1 MNETLSGE
9 ALSGETLHGKTLF
22 ITGATRGIGLAIA
35 LRAARDGANV
45 VIAGRSIEHNPKLP
59 GTIFT
64 AAAEVE
70 QAGGV
75 ALPLRVDLR
84 DEPQVRAALAE
95 AAKRFGGVD
104 IVVNNAAS
112 MTLADTHH
120 IDMARFDMM
129 HQVNL
134 RGAFMVSKFALPLLE
149 ASSNP
154 HILMISPPL
163 DLRDKF
169 FAAHTAFSLS
179 KFGMSMMA
187 LGLAAEFRSKGVAVN
202 ALWPR
207 TFISTPGIP
216 HLPQGQDNLRIS
228 RKPEIMADA
237 AHVIL
242 TQAAK
247 DYTGKFLIDETVLA
261 EHGETDFEKYA
272 IDDNEPVASGFLYG
286 PPRPAQARSPK
297 LVAAEV

>member
-9 ALSGETLHGKTLF
+9 ALDGKSLHGKTLF

-45 VIAGRSIEHNPKLP
+45 VIAGRSIEHNPRLP

-64 AAAEVE
+64 AAAEIE
-70 QAGGV
+70 EAGGV
-75 ALPLRVDLR
+75 GLPLRVDLR
-84 DEPQVRAALAE
+84 DEQQVRAAMAE

-112 MTLADTHH
+112 MTLADTRHV
-120 IDMARFDMM
+120 DMARFDMM
-129 HQVNL
+129 HQVNV
-134 RGAFMVSKFALPLLE
+134 RGAFMVSKFALPFLE
-149 ASSNP
+149 RAPNP
-154 HILMISPPL
+154 HILMIAPPL
-163 DLRDKF
+163 DLREKF
-169 FAAHTAFSLS
+169 FAAHTAFSMS
-179 KFGMSMMA
+179 KFAMSMMA
-187 LGLAAEFRSKGVAVN
+187 MGLAAELRSKGVAVN

-216 HLPQGQDNLRIS
+216 HLPEGQDNLRAS

-242 TQAAK
+242 THEAQG
-247 DYTGKFLIDETVLA
+247 YTGKFLIDDIVLA
-261 EHGETDFEKYA
+261 ESGETDFEKYA
-272 IDDNEPVASGFLYG
+272 FDDSVPLAGGFLYG
-286 PPRPAQARSPK
+286 PARAAPARLAKP
-297 LVAAEV
+297 VPAEV

>member
-1 MNETLSGE
+1 MNETVSDETSSPG
-9 ALSGETLHGKTLF
+9 ALNGKTLF

-84 DEPQVRAALAE
+84 DEQQVRAALAE
-95 AAKRFGGVD
+95 TTTRFGGVD

-129 HQVNL
+129 NQVNV

-149 ASSNP
+149 ASVNP

-163 DLRDKF
+163 DLRETF

-179 KFGMSMMA
+179 KFGMSMLAM
-187 LGLAAEFRSKGVAVN
+187 GLAAELRAKGVAVN
-202 ALWPR
+202 TLWPR

-216 HLPQGQDNLRIS
+216 HWPEGRDNLRFS
-228 RKPEIMADA
+228 RKPDIMADA

-242 TQAAK
+242 TQEAK
-247 DYTGKFLIDETVLA
+247 AYTGKFLLDEAVLT
-261 EHGETDFEKYA
+261 EHGETEFEKYA
-272 IDDNEPVASGFLYG
+272 IDDNEPVASGFLHG
-286 PPRPAQARSPK
+286 PPRAASARMPK
-297 LVAAEV
+297 PVAAAV

>member
-95 AAKRFGGVD
+95 AAKRFGGID

-112 MTLADTHH
+112 MTLADTQH

-129 HQVNL
+129 HQVNV

-187 LGLAAEFRSKGVAVN
+187 LGLAAELRSKGVAVN

-242 TQAAK
+242 TQAAQ
-247 DYTGKFLIDETVLA
+247 DYTGKFLIDETLLA
-261 EHGETDFEKYA
+261 EHGETEFEKYA
-272 IDDNEPVASGFLYG
+272 VDDNEPLASGFLYG
-286 PPRPAQARSPK
+286 PPRPAPARSPK
-297 LVAAEV
+297 PVAAEV

>member
-9 ALSGETLHGKTLF
+9 ALDGKSLHGKTLF

-45 VIAGRSIEHNPKLP
+45 VIAGRSIEHNPRLP

-64 AAAEVE
+64 AAAEIE
-70 QAGGV
+70 EAGGV
-75 ALPLRVDLR
+75 GLPLRVDLR
-84 DEPQVRAALAE
+84 DEQQVRAAMAE
-95 AAKRFGGVD
+95 AAKRFGGID
-104 IVVNNAAS
+104 IVVNNAAA
-112 MTLADTHH
+112 MTLADTRHV
-120 IDMARFDMM
+120 DMARFDMM
-129 HQVNL
+129 HHVNV
-134 RGAFMVSKFALPLLE
+134 RGAFMVSKFALPFLE
-149 ASSNP
+149 RAANP
-154 HILMISPPL
+154 HILMIAPPL
-163 DLRDKF
+163 DLRETF

-187 LGLAAEFRSKGVAVN
+187 LGLAAELRAKGVAVN

-216 HLPQGQDNLRIS
+216 HVPQGQDNLRIS

-242 TQAAK
+242 TQEAQA
-247 DYTGKFLIDETVLA
+247 YTGKFLIDETVLT

-272 IDDNEPVASGFLYG
+272 IDDNEPVASGFLHG
-286 PPRPAQARSPK
+286 PSRAAPARLAKPV
-297 LVAAEV
+297 VAAV

>member
-9 ALSGETLHGKTLF
+9 TLSGPPLSGKTLF

-35 LRAARDGANV
+35 QRAARDGANV

-70 QAGGV
+70 EAGGV

-84 DEPQVRAALAE
+84 DEQQVRAALAE
-95 AAKRFGGVD
+95 AAKRFGGID

-120 IDMARFDMM
+120 IDVARFDMM
-129 HQVNL
+129 HQVNV
-134 RGAFMVSKFALPLLE
+134 RGAFMVSKFALPFLE
-149 ASSNP
+149 QASNP

-163 DLRDKF
+163 DLREKF
-169 FAAHTAFSLS
+169 FAAHMAFSMS

-187 LGLAAEFRSKGVAVN
+187 LGLATELRAKGVAVN

-216 HLPQGQDNLRIS
+216 HLPEGKDNLPAS

-237 AHVIL
+237 AHFIL
-242 TQAAK
+242 TQEAHG
-247 DYTGKFLIDETVLA
+247 YTGKFLIDETVLT
-261 EHGETDFEKYA
+261 EQGETEFEKYA
-272 IDDNEPVASGFLYG
+272 IDDNEPVASGFLSG
-286 PPRPAQARSPK
+286 SPRPAQARSPK

>member
-1 MNETLSGE
+1 MSETLNGETLS
-9 ALSGETLHGKTLF
+9 GKTLF
-22 ITGATRGIGLAIA
+22 ITGAARGIGLAIA

-45 VIAGRSIEHNPKLP
+45 VIAARSIEHNPKLP

-64 AAAEVE
+64 AASEIE
-70 QAGGV
+70 EAGGV

-84 DEPQVRAALAE
+84 DEAQVRAALAE
-95 AAKRFGGVD
+95 TAKRFGGID
-104 IVVNNAAS
+104 IVVNNAAA
-112 MTLADTHH
+112 MALADTRH

-129 HQVNL
+129 HQVNV

-187 LGLAAEFRSKGVAVN
+187 LGLAAELRSKGVAVN

-216 HLPQGQDNLRIS
+216 HLPEGKDNLRIS
-228 RKPEIMADA
+228 RNPEIMADA

-261 EHGETDFEKYA
+261 EHGETEFEKYA
-272 IDDNEPVASGFLYG
+272 VDDNEPLASGFLHG
-286 PPRPAQARSPK
+286 PPRPAPARSPK
-297 LVAAEV
+297 PVAAEV

>member
-9 ALSGETLHGKTLF
+9 TLSGETLHGKTLF

-134 RGAFMVSKFALPLLE
+134 RGAFMVSKFALPLFE

-187 LGLAAEFRSKGVAVN
+187 LGLAAELRSKGVAVN

-216 HLPQGQDNLRIS
+216 HVPQGQDNLRIS

-247 DYTGKFLIDETVLA
+247 DHTGKFLIDETVLA

-272 IDDNEPVASGFLYG
+272 IDDNEPVASGFLSG

>member
-247 DYTGKFLIDETVLA
+247 DHTGKFLIDETVLA

>member
-1 MNETLSGE
+1 
-9 ALSGETLHGKTLF
+9 
-22 ITGATRGIGLAIA
+22 
-35 LRAARDGANV
+35 
-45 VIAGRSIEHNPKLP
+45 
-59 GTIFT
+59 
-64 AAAEVE
+64 
-70 QAGGV
+70 
-75 ALPLRVDLR
+75 
-84 DEPQVRAALAE
+84 
-95 AAKRFGGVD
+95 
-104 IVVNNAAS
+104 
-112 MTLADTHH
+112 
-120 IDMARFDMM
+120 
-129 HQVNL
+129 
-134 RGAFMVSKFALPLLE
+134 
-149 ASSNP
+149 
-154 HILMISPPL
+154 
-163 DLRDKF
+163 
-169 FAAHTAFSLS
+169 
-179 KFGMSMMA
+179 MMA

-207 TFISTPGIP
+207 TFISAPGIP

-247 DYTGKFLIDETVLA
+247 DHTGKFLIDETVLA

>member
-1 MNETLSGE
+1 MNENLSGE
-9 ALSGETLHGKTLF
+9 TLSGETLHGKTLF

-95 AAKRFGGVD
+95 AAKRFGGID

-129 HQVNL
+129 HQVNV

-163 DLRDKF
+163 DLREKF
-169 FAAHTAFSLS
+169 FAAHTPFSLS
-179 KFGMSMMA
+179 KFDMSMMA
-187 LGLAAEFRSKGVAVN
+187 LGLAAELRSKGVAVN

-216 HLPQGQDNLRIS
+216 HVPQGQDNLRIS

-247 DYTGKFLIDETVLA
+247 DYTGKFLIDETLLA
-261 EHGETDFEKYA
+261 EHGETAFEKYA
-272 IDDNEPVASGFLYG
+272 IDDNEPLASGFLYG
-286 PPRPAQARSPK
+286 PPRPAPARSPK
-297 LVAAEV
+297 PVAAEV

>member
-9 ALSGETLHGKTLF
+9 VLDGKSLHGKTLF

-84 DEPQVRAALAE
+84 DEQQVRAALAE
-95 AAKRFGGVD
+95 AATRFGGLD

-129 HQVNL
+129 NQVNV

-149 ASSNP
+149 ASVNP

-163 DLRDKF
+163 DLRETF

-187 LGLAAEFRSKGVAVN
+187 LGLAAELRAKGVAVN

-207 TFISTPGIP
+207 TFISTPAIP
-216 HLPQGQDNLRIS
+216 HWPEGRDNLRLS

-242 TQAAK
+242 TQEAQA
-247 DYTGKFLIDETVLA
+247 YTGKFLIDETVLT
-261 EHGETDFEKYA
+261 EHGETEFEKYA

-286 PPRPAQARSPK
+286 PPRAASARLAKP
-297 LVAAEV
+297 VAAAV

>member
-9 ALSGETLHGKTLF
+9 TLNGKTLF

-45 VIAGRSIEHNPKLP
+45 VVAGRSIEHNPRLP

-64 AAAEVE
+64 AAAEIE
-70 QAGGV
+70 EAGGV

-84 DEPQVRAALAE
+84 DEQQVRAALAE
-95 AAKRFGGVD
+95 AAKRFGGID

-112 MTLADTHH
+112 MTLADTRHL
-120 IDMARFDMM
+120 DMARFDMM
-129 HQVNL
+129 HQVNV
-134 RGAFMVSKFALPLLE
+134 RGAFMVSKFALPFLE
-149 ASSNP
+149 RAPNP

-163 DLRDKF
+163 DLREKF
-169 FAAHTAFSLS
+169 FAAHTAFSMS
-179 KFGMSMMA
+179 KFALSMMVM
-187 LGLAAEFRSKGVAVN
+187 GLAAELHSKGVAVN

-216 HLPQGQDNLRIS
+216 HLPEGHDNLRIS
-228 RKPEIMADA
+228 RNPEIMADA

-242 TQAAK
+242 TQEAK
-247 DYTGKFLIDETVLA
+247 SHTGKFLIDEAVLT
-261 EHGETDFEKYA
+261 EHGESEFEKYA
-272 IDDNEPVASGFLYG
+272 IDENEPVASGFLHG
-286 PPRPAQARSPK
+286 PPRSAPARLAKP
-297 LVAAEV
+297 VAAEV

>member
-1 MNETLSGE
+1 MNENLSGE
-9 ALSGETLHGKTLF
+9 TLSGETLHGKTLF

-95 AAKRFGGVD
+95 AAKRFGGID

-129 HQVNL
+129 HQVNV

-154 HILMISPPL
+154 QILMISPPL

-187 LGLAAEFRSKGVAVN
+187 LGLAAELRSKGVAVN

-216 HLPQGQDNLRIS
+216 HVPQGQDNLRIS

-247 DYTGKFLIDETVLA
+247 DHTGKFLIDQTVLA
-261 EHGETDFEKYA
+261 EHGETAFEKYA
-272 IDDNEPVASGFLYG
+272 IDDNEPLASGFLYG
-286 PPRPAQARSPK
+286 PPRPAPARSPK
-297 LVAAEV
+297 PVAAEV